1 MSDWR
6 WTWWMVVA
14 VVIGVGELVLGIGN
28 VVSFLTDDRRD
39 FVSAFVAFLT
49 ATGAA
54 ALVFGGMAIRRTNRP
69 RGGAMVAV
77 GMFPGCLA
85 IVFFWFPPAVAVGLV
100 SIVATAF
107 AIVDATGSR
116 QELSEA

>member
-1 MSDWR
+1 MTDWR

-28 VVSFLTDDRRD
+28 IVSYLTDDKRD
-39 FVSAFVAFLT
+39 AVSAFVAFLG

-54 ALVFGGMAIRRTNRP
+54 ALVFGGLAIRRGNRA
-69 RGGAMVAV
+69 RGSAV
-77 GMFPGCLA
+77 MALGMFPGCLA
-85 IVFFWFPPAVAVGLV
+85 IVFWWFLPAVAVGLV
-100 SIVATAF
+100 SIVATTF
-107 AIVDATGSR
+107 AIVDATNSR